1 MKNVKWLRRLNLPRR
16 LDALEARLAALE
28 ERVRCAGEGGVLV
41 AEAMEAGVPLSQV
54 INEYLYGKEEGDA

>member
-1 MKNVKWLRRLNLPRR
+1 MKKVKWIRRLNLLRR

-28 ERVRCAGEGGVLV
+28 ESGRIGEGGVLV